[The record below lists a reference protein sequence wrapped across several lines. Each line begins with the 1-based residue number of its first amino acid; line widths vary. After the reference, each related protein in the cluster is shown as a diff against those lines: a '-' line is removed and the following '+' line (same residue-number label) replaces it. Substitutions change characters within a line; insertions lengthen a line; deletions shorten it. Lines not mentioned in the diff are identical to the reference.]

1 MQKQMRKNVI
11 FSCLVLLMLLGENS
25 SMASN
30 EFANEGTVQSVS
42 QWPMAMWYG
51 LSVVLALIGYVSAKS
66 RH

>member
-1 MQKQMRKNVI
+1 MQKQLRKSVV
-11 FSCLVLLMLLGENS
+11 FSCLGLLMLLGANS

-30 EFANEGTVQSVS
+30 EFANEGAVQAVS